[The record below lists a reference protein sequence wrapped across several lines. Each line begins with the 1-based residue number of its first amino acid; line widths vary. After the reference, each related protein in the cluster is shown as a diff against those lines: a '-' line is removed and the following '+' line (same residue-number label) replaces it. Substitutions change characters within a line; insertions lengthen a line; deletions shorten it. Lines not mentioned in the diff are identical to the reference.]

1 MDWQALDRAQ
11 STVQTLRKEMAEKMD
26 DMFGTDMADDVDG
39 SGGSDSNDGDGDAP
53 APWDFDDDVE
63 SGVADD

>member
-26 DMFGTDMADDVDG
+26 DMFGTDMANNVAA
-39 SGGSDSNDGDGDAP
+39 SSGSDDDDGDGDAP
-53 APWDFDDDVE
+53 APWDFDNAVE